1 MPLSAQAR
9 RRKEIRL
16 YINNERQ
23 ERIQQRIGKTLHL
36 PDGGSITPKDAK
48 DVIYAALD
56 SVLNMHEPD

>member
-23 ERIQQRIGKTLHL
+23 ERIQARIGKKLHL
-36 PDGGSITPKDAK
+36 PDGGHIVPQDAK